1 MIPDLEIL
9 SPGSVNEVVELLSK
23 NNPGTKVIAGGTD
36 IIPGFQIDSKR
47 FCNIEYLID
56 LAGVDDL
63 KSISESDD
71 EVTIGAACTFTEISR
86 NKIIKGNLPL
96 LSEAANAIGNPQIR
110 NRATIAGN
118 FINNAPCA
126 DSVPPLLV
134 YDALLEKI
142 SNEGKQRT
150 SLEETLLV
158 PYQTT
163 VKLNEIV
170 TKIIIPKRRKNY
182 YGTFYKL
189 GRRRGVAISRITLA
203 LLLLVED
210 DKIKDIKI
218 ASGAVT
224 PIGMRLRELEESCIG
239 KYPGEKLFKEISKNL
254 GKKILDVTGLR
265 WSSHYKVKVVQ
276 QMLYQLL
283 EKLYMDFKEAEIE
296 K

>member
-1 MIPDLEIL
+1 MIPGLEIL
-9 SPGSVNEVVELLSK
+9 SPGSVKEVVELLSE
-23 NNPGTKVIAGGTD
+23 NNSGTRLLAGGTD

-47 FCNIEYLID
+47 FRDIDCLID
-56 LAGVDDL
+56 LDGVDEM

-71 EVTIGAACTFTEISR
+71 EVSIGAACSFTEISR
-86 NKIIKGNLPL
+86 NRIIKDNLPL
-96 LSEAANAIGNPQIR
+96 LSEAANSIGSPQIR

-134 YDALLEKI
+134 YDALLDKI
-142 SNEGKQRT
+142 SNEGIQRT

-163 VKLNEIV
+163 VKPNEVV
-170 TKIIIPKRRKNY
+170 TKIIIPKKRKNY
-182 YGTFYKL
+182 FGTFYKL

-224 PIGMRLRELEESCIG
+224 PIGMRLRELEEYCMG
-239 KYPGEKLFKEISKNL
+239 KSPGKELFKEVSNNL

-283 EKLYMDFKEAEIE
+283 EKLYMEFKEEEIE

>member
-9 SPGSVNEVVELLSK
+9 SPGSVKEVVELLSK
-23 NNPGTKVIAGGTD
+23 NKPGTRLLAGGTD
-36 IIPGFQIDSKR
+36 IIPGFQIDSNR
-47 FCNIEYLID
+47 FHDIDCLID
-56 LAGVDDL
+56 LAGVDEM
-63 KSISESDD
+63 KSISELDD
-71 EVTIGAACTFTEISR
+71 EITIGAACSFTEISR
-86 NKIIKGNLPL
+86 NEIVKGNLPL

-126 DSVPPLLV
+126 DSVPTLLV

-142 SNEGKQRT
+142 SSEGKQRT
-150 SLEETLLV
+150 SLEESLLV

-163 VKLNEIV
+163 VKPNEVV
-170 TKIIIPKRRKNY
+170 TKIIIPKKRKNY

-239 KYPGEKLFKEISKNL
+239 KSPGSELFKEVSKNL

>member
-1 MIPDLEIL
+1 MIPGLEIL
-9 SPGSVNEVVELLSK
+9 SPRSVKEVVELLS
-23 NNPGTKVIAGGTD
+23 NNNSGTRLLAGGTD

-47 FCNIEYLID
+47 FRDINCLID
-56 LAGVDDL
+56 LAGIDEL

-71 EVTIGAACTFTEISR
+71 EVTIGAACSFTEISK
-86 NKIIKGNLPL
+86 NKIVKGNLPL

-134 YDALLEKI
+134 YDAILEISSSEATRKI
-142 SNEGKQRT
+142 
-150 SLEETLLV
+150 SLEETLLN
-158 PYQTT
+158 PYETT
-163 VKLNEIV
+163 ILPNEIV
-170 TKIIIPKRRKNY
+170 TRIIIPKKRKNY
-182 YGTFYKL
+182 SGTFYKL

-210 DKIKDIKI
+210 DKIKEIKI
-218 ASGAVT
+218 ASGAIT

-239 KYPGEKLFKEISKNL
+239 KSPGEELFKEVSKNL

-276 QMLYQLL
+276 QMLYQLF
-283 EKLYMDFKEAEIE
+283 EKLYLEFKEAEIE

>member
-9 SPGSVNEVVELLSK
+9 SPGSVKEVVELLSK
-23 NNPGTKVIAGGTD
+23 NNPRTRLIAGGTD

-47 FCNIEYLID
+47 FRDIDCLID
-56 LAGVDDL
+56 LAGVDEL

-71 EVTIGAACTFTEISR
+71 EVTIGAACSFTEISR
-86 NKIIKGNLPL
+86 NEIIKSNLPL

-163 VKLNEIV
+163 VKPNEVV
-170 TKIIIPKRRKNY
+170 TKIIIPKKRKNY

-203 LLLLVED
+203 LLLLFED
-210 DKIKDIKI
+210 DKIKDMKI

-224 PIGMRLRELEESCIG
+224 PIGMRLREIEESCIG
-239 KYPGEKLFKEISKNL
+239 KSPGNELFKEVSKNL

>member
-9 SPGSVNEVVELLSK
+9 SPGSVDDVVELLSK
-23 NNPGTKVIAGGTD
+23 KKSSTRLIAGGTD
-36 IIPGFQIDSKR
+36 IIPGFHIDSKR
-47 FCNIEYLID
+47 FHDIDCLID
-56 LAGVDDL
+56 LAGVDEM

-71 EVTIGAACTFTEISR
+71 EVTIGAACTFTEINR
-86 NKIIKGNLPL
+86 NEIIKSNLPL
-96 LSEAANAIGNPQIR
+96 LTEAANTIGSPQIR

-142 SNEGKQRT
+142 SNEGVQR
-150 SLEETLLV
+150 V
-158 PYQTT
+158 
-163 VKLNEIV
+163 V
-170 TKIIIPKRRKNY
+170 TKIIITKKRKNY

-203 LLLLVED
+203 LLLLIED
-210 DKIKDIKI
+210 DKIKDMKI

-224 PIGMRLRELEESCIG
+224 PIGMRLRELEESCVG
-239 KYPGEKLFKEISKNL
+239 KSLDKELFREVSKHL

-283 EKLYMDFKEAEIE
+283 EKLYLEFKEPEIE

>member
-1 MIPDLEIL
+1 MIPDIEIL
-9 SPGSVNEVVELLSK
+9 SPGSVNDVVELLSK
-23 NNPGTKVIAGGTD
+23 NNPGTKLLAGGTD

-47 FCNIEYLID
+47 FLDIDCLID
-56 LAGVDDL
+56 LAGVDEM
-63 KSISESDD
+63 KRISESDD

-86 NKIIKGNLPL
+86 NEIIKSNLPL
-96 LSEAANAIGNPQIR
+96 LSEAANTIGSPQIR

-142 SNEGKQRT
+142 SNEGVQRT

-163 VKLNEIV
+163 VKLNEVV
-170 TKIIIPKRRKNY
+170 TKIIIPKKRKNY

-210 DKIKDIKI
+210 DKIKDMKI

-239 KYPGEKLFKEISKNL
+239 KSPGEELFKEVSNNL

-283 EKLYMDFKEAEIE
+283 EKLYMEFKEAEIE

>member
-1 MIPDLEIL
+1 VIPDLEIL
-9 SPGSVNEVVELLSK
+9 SPDSIKEVVDILSK
-23 NNPGTKVIAGGTD
+23 SNTGTRLLAGGTD

-47 FCNIEYLID
+47 FRGIEGLID
-56 LAGVDDL
+56 LAGVDEL
-63 KSISESDD
+63 KTISESDD
-71 EVTIGAACTFTEISR
+71 KVTIGAACSFTEISR
-86 NKIIKGNLPL
+86 NKIVTDNFPL

-158 PYQTT
+158 PYQTS
-163 VKLNEIV
+163 VKPNEVV
-170 TKIIIPKRRKNY
+170 TKIILPKRRKNY

-189 GRRRGVAISRITLA
+189 GRRKGVAISRITLA

-210 DKIKDIKI
+210 DKIKDLKI

-239 KYPGEKLFKEISKNL
+239 KSPGKQLFEEVSRNL

-283 EKLYMDFKEAEIE
+283 EKLYLEFKEAEIE

>member
-1 MIPDLEIL
+1 MIPNLEIL
-9 SPGSVNEVVELLSK
+9 SPDSVNEVVEILSK
-23 NNPGTKVIAGGTD
+23 NIPGTKLLAGGTD
-36 IIPGFQIDSKR
+36 IIPGFNMDSKR
-47 FCNIEYLID
+47 FRNIDCLID
-56 LAGVDDL
+56 LAGVDEM

-71 EVTIGAACTFTEISR
+71 EIIIGAACSFSVISR
-86 NKIIKGNLPL
+86 NKIIKENLPL
-96 LSEAANAIGNPQIR
+96 LSEAANSIGNPQIR
-110 NRATIAGN
+110 NMATIAGN

-142 SNEGKQRT
+142 SNERKRRV

-163 VKLNEIV
+163 VKPNEVV
-170 TKIIIPKRRKNY
+170 TKIIIPKKRKKY
-182 YGTFYKL
+182 FGTFYKL

-203 LLLLVED
+203 LLLLIEN
-210 DKIKDIKI
+210 DKIIDMKI

-224 PIGMRLRELEESCIG
+224 PIGLRLRELEESCIG
-239 KYPGEKLFKEISKNL
+239 KSPNTEMFKEVSKNL

-276 QMLYQLL
+276 QMFYQLL
-283 EKLYMDFKEAEIE
+283 EKLYSKSKEEEIE

>member
-9 SPGSVNEVVELLSK
+9 TPGSVKEVVELLSK
-23 NNPGTKVIAGGTD
+23 KNPGTRMLAGGTD

-47 FCNIEYLID
+47 FSDIDCLID
-56 LAGVDDL
+56 LAGVDEM

-71 EVTIGAACTFTEISR
+71 EVTIGAACSFTEISR
-86 NKIIKGNLPL
+86 NTIVKDNLPL
-96 LSEAANAIGNPQIR
+96 LSEAANSIGNPQIR

-150 SLEETLLV
+150 SLEESLLV

-163 VKLNEIV
+163 VKPNEVV
-170 TKIIIPKRRKNY
+170 TKIIIPKKRKNY

-210 DKIKDIKI
+210 DKIKDMKI

-239 KYPGEKLFKEISKNL
+239 KSPGKELFKEVSKNL

-265 WSSHYKVKVVQ
+265 WSSDYKVTVVQ

-283 EKLYMDFKEAEIE
+283 EKLYMEFKEAEVE

>member
-1 MIPDLEIL
+1 MIPDLEII
-9 SPGSVNEVVELLSK
+9 SPGSVKEVVELLSE
-23 NNPGTKVIAGGTD
+23 NNSGTRLLAGGTD

-47 FCNIEYLID
+47 FRDIDCLID
-56 LAGVDDL
+56 LAGVDEM

-71 EVTIGAACTFTEISR
+71 EVTIGGACSFTEISR
-86 NKIIKGNLPL
+86 NEIVKVNLPL

-134 YDALLEKI
+134 YNALLEKI
-142 SNEGKQRT
+142 SSEGKQRT
-150 SLEETLLV
+150 SLEESLLV

-163 VKLNEIV
+163 VKPNEVV
-170 TKIIIPKRRKNY
+170 TKIIIPKKRKNY

-210 DKIKDIKI
+210 NKIKDMKI

-239 KYPGEKLFKEISKNL
+239 KSPGSELFKEVSKNL

-276 QMLYQLL
+276 LMLYQLL

>member
-1 MIPDLEIL
+1 MIPNLEIL
-9 SPGSVNEVVELLSK
+9 SPSSVKEVVEILSK
-23 NNPGTKVIAGGTD
+23 NNPGTKLLAGGTD
-36 IIPGFQIDSKR
+36 IIPGFNIDSKR
-47 FCNIEYLID
+47 FRNINHLID
-56 LAGVDDL
+56 LAGVDEM
-63 KSISESDD
+63 KSISESDS
-71 EVTIGAACTFTEISR
+71 EITIGAACSFSEINR
-86 NKIIKGNLPL
+86 NKIIKKNLPL
-96 LSEAANAIGNPQIR
+96 LSEAANSIGNPQIR

-142 SNEGKQRT
+142 SSEGKRKV

-163 VKLNEIV
+163 VKPNEVV
-170 TKIIIPKRRKNY
+170 TKIIIPKKRKNY

-203 LLLLVED
+203 LLLLIED
-210 DKIKDIKI
+210 DKIGDMKI
-218 ASGAVT
+218 ASGAIT
-224 PIGMRLRELEESCIG
+224 PIGIRMRELEENCIG
-239 KYPGEKLFKEISKNL
+239 KVGKTELFKEVSKSL

-265 WSSHYKVKVVQ
+265 WSSNYKISVVQ
-276 QMLYQLL
+276 QMFYQLL
-283 EKLYMDFKEAEIE
+283 EKLYSKSKEAEFE

>member
-1 MIPDLEIL
+1 MIPDIEIL
-9 SPGSVNEVVELLSK
+9 SPGSINDVVELLSK
-23 NNPGTKVIAGGTD
+23 NKPGTRLLAGGTD

-47 FCNIEYLID
+47 FLHIDCLID
-56 LAGVDDL
+56 LGGVDEM
-63 KSISESDD
+63 KRISESDD
-71 EVTIGAACTFTEISR
+71 EVTIGAACTFTEISK
-86 NKIIKGNLPL
+86 NKIVKDNLPL
-96 LSEAANAIGNPQIR
+96 LTEAANTIGSPQIR

-163 VKLNEIV
+163 VKLNEVV
-170 TKIIIPKRRKNY
+170 TKIIIPKKRKIY

-210 DKIKDIKI
+210 DKIKDMKI

-239 KYPGEKLFKEISKNL
+239 KSPGKELFKEVSKNL

-283 EKLYMDFKEAEIE
+283 EKMYMEFKEAEIE

>member
-9 SPGSVNEVVELLSK
+9 SPGSVKEVVDILSK
-23 NNPGTKVIAGGTD
+23 SNTGIRLLAGGTD

-47 FCNIEYLID
+47 FRGIEGLID
-56 LAGVDDL
+56 LAGVDEL
-63 KSISESDD
+63 KTISESNDK
-71 EVTIGAACTFTEISR
+71 VTIGAACSFTEISR
-86 NKIIKGNLPL
+86 NKIVTDNFPI

-158 PYQTT
+158 PYQTS
-163 VKLNEIV
+163 VKQNEVV
-170 TKIIIPKRRKNY
+170 TKIILPKRRKNY

-189 GRRRGVAISRITLA
+189 GRRKGVAISRITLA

-210 DKIKDIKI
+210 DKIKDLKI

-239 KYPGEKLFKEISKNL
+239 KSPGKQLFEEVSRNL

-283 EKLYMDFKEAEIE
+283 EKLYLEFKEAEIE

>member
-1 MIPDLEIL
+1 MIPDIEIL
-9 SPGSVNEVVELLSK
+9 SPGSVNDVVELLSK
-23 NNPGTKVIAGGTD
+23 NNPGTKLLAGGTD

-47 FCNIEYLID
+47 FLDIDCLID
-56 LAGVDDL
+56 LAGVAEM
-63 KSISESDD
+63 KRISESDD
-71 EVTIGAACTFTEISR
+71 EVTIGAACTFTEISK
-86 NKIIKGNLPL
+86 NKIVKDNLPL
-96 LSEAANAIGNPQIR
+96 LTEAANTIGSPQIR

-134 YDALLEKI
+134 YDALLEI
-142 SNEGKQRT
+142 SSGEATRRA
-150 SLEETLLV
+150 SLEETLLN
-158 PYQTT
+158 PYKTS
-163 VKLNEIV
+163 VLPNEIV
-170 TKIIIPKRRKNY
+170 TKIIIPKKRKNY
-182 YGTFYKL
+182 YGSFYKL

-203 LLLLVED
+203 LLLLFED
-210 DKIKDIKI
+210 DKIKDMKI

-239 KYPGEKLFKEISKNL
+239 KSPGKELFREVSKNL

>member
-1 MIPDLEIL
+1 MIPDIEIL
-9 SPGSVNEVVELLSK
+9 SPGSINDVVELLSK
-23 NNPGTKVIAGGTD
+23 NKPGTRLLAGGTD

-47 FCNIEYLID
+47 FLHIDCLID
-56 LAGVDDL
+56 LGGVDEM
-63 KSISESDD
+63 KRISESDD
-71 EVTIGAACTFTEISR
+71 EVTIGAACTFTEISK
-86 NKIIKGNLPL
+86 NKIVKDNLPL
-96 LSEAANAIGNPQIR
+96 LTEAANTIGSPQIR

-163 VKLNEIV
+163 VKLNEVV
-170 TKIIIPKRRKNY
+170 TKIIIPKKRKIY

-210 DKIKDIKI
+210 DKIKDMKI

-239 KYPGEKLFKEISKNL
+239 KSPGKELFKEVSKNL
-254 GKKILDVTGLR
+254 GKKMLDVTGLR

-283 EKLYMDFKEAEIE
+283 EKMYMEFKEAEIE

>member
-9 SPGSVNEVVELLSK
+9 SPGSVKEVVELLSK
-23 NNPGTKVIAGGTD
+23 NKPGTRLLAGGTD

-47 FCNIEYLID
+47 FRDINYLID
-56 LAGVDDL
+56 LAGVDEL
-63 KSISESDD
+63 KRISESDD
-71 EVTIGAACTFTEISR
+71 EVTIGAACSFNEISR
-86 NKIIKGNLPL
+86 NKIVKGNLPL
-96 LSEAANAIGNPQIR
+96 LSEAANTIGNPQIR

-134 YDALLEKI
+134 YDALLEI
-142 SNEGKQRT
+142 SSGEATRRT
-150 SLEETLLV
+150 SLEETLLI
-158 PYQTT
+158 PYKTS
-163 VKLNEIV
+163 LLPNEIV
-170 TKIIIPKRRKNY
+170 TKIIIPKKSKNY

-203 LLLLVED
+203 ILLLIED

-218 ASGAVT
+218 ASGAIT
-224 PIGMRLRELEESCIG
+224 PIGMRLHELEESCIG
-239 KYPGEKLFKEISKNL
+239 KSPGKELFKEVSKNL

-265 WSSHYKVKVVQ
+265 WSSHYKVTVIQ

-283 EKLYMDFKEAEIE
+283 EKLYMEFKEAEIE

>member
-9 SPGSVNEVVELLSK
+9 IPGSVKEVVELLSK
-23 NNPGTKVIAGGTD
+23 NNSDTRLLAGGTD

-47 FCNIEYLID
+47 FRDIDCLID
-56 LAGVDDL
+56 LVGIDEL
-63 KSISESDD
+63 KKISESAD
-71 EVTIGAACTFTEISR
+71 EVTIGAACTFTEISK
-86 NKIIKGNLPL
+86 NKIVKGNFPL
-96 LSEAANAIGNPQIR
+96 LTEAANTIGSPQIR

-142 SNEGKQRT
+142 SNEGEQRT

-163 VKLNEIV
+163 VKQNEVV
-170 TKIIIPKRRKNY
+170 TKIIIPKKKKNY

-189 GRRRGVAISRITLA
+189 GRRRGVAISRVTLA
-203 LLLLVED
+203 LLLLIED
-210 DKIKDIKI
+210 DKIKDMKI

-224 PIGMRLRELEESCIG
+224 PIGMRLRELEENCIG
-239 KYPGEKLFKEISKNL
+239 KSPGEELFKEVSKNL

-283 EKLYMDFKEAEIE
+283 GKLYMEFKEAKIE

>member
-9 SPGSVNEVVELLSK
+9 SPGSVNDVVELLSQNK
-23 NNPGTKVIAGGTD
+23 PGTKLLAGGTD

-47 FCNIEYLID
+47 FLDIDCLID
-56 LAGVDDL
+56 LAGVDEM
-63 KSISESDD
+63 KRISESDD
-71 EVTIGAACTFTEISR
+71 EVTIGAACTFTEISK
-86 NKIIKGNLPL
+86 NKIVKENLPL
-96 LSEAANAIGNPQIR
+96 LTEAANTIGSPQIR

-142 SNEGKQRT
+142 SNEGVQRT

-163 VKLNEIV
+163 VKQNEVV
-170 TKIIIPKRRKNY
+170 TKIIIPKKRKNY

-210 DKIKDIKI
+210 DKIKDMKI

-239 KYPGEKLFKEISKNL
+239 KSPGKELFKEVSNNL

-283 EKLYMDFKEAEIE
+283 EKLYMEFKEAEIE

>member
-1 MIPDLEIL
+1 VIPDLEIL
-9 SPGSVNEVVELLSK
+9 SPDSIKEVVDILSK
-23 NNPGTKVIAGGTD
+23 SNTGTRLLAGGTD

-47 FCNIEYLID
+47 FRGIEGLID
-56 LAGVDDL
+56 LAGVDEL
-63 KSISESDD
+63 KTISESDD
-71 EVTIGAACTFTEISR
+71 KVTIGAACSFTEISR
-86 NKIIKGNLPL
+86 NKIVADNFPL

-158 PYQTT
+158 PYQTS
-163 VKLNEIV
+163 VKPNEVV
-170 TKIIIPKRRKNY
+170 TKIILPKRRKNY

-189 GRRRGVAISRITLA
+189 GRRKGVAISRITLA

-210 DKIKDIKI
+210 GKIKDLKI

-239 KYPGEKLFKEISKNL
+239 KSPGKQLFEEVSRNL

-283 EKLYMDFKEAEIE
+283 EKLYLEFKEAEIE